1 MGTVVDVEQR
11 DKLIAEL
18 AVSIRRRKLITP
30 AIMFLEANK
39 PFSFVAGQLL
49 LVAEPVLGLFIEKNR
64 TREFALLLDDRENV
78 ELLLQQLEAD
88 G

>member
-1 MGTVVDVEQR
+1 MDVEQR
-11 DKLIAEL
+11 DKLVAEL
-18 AVSIRRRKLITP
+18 AAGIKRRKLIAP

-39 PFSFVAGQLL
+39 PFSFIAGQLL
-49 LVAEPVLGLFIEKNR
+49 LVAEPVLGLFVENNK
-64 TREFALLLDDRENV
+64 TREFALLLEDHENV